1 MDRLNRAE
9 ANRNTT
15 STPTLFFLLS
25 QVGAAAVPG
34 TLHVVNSLDR
44 FKAFDWGGA
53 LGAAA
58 AAIWAAAGGEA
69 ADGGSEDA
77 LLPLLPS
84 PLPLAS
90 ALARFILVVHA
101 DLKTHQYTYWAAFP
115 AVKPPAALA
124 GAPPRPLDEAL
135 GASAAAAVAAAATRL
150 LRPQGGGDGD
160 EDTPPSPPPP
170 AFCVTLGD
178 DGTAAASPLADLFC
192 APPPSTRRLLAFWDT
207 AASPSAPG
215 WPLRNLLLAAAAR
228 APPQLGA
235 RRVLIGA
242 LRARRGVVD
251 AAASLAL
258 DVSLPPTPPG
268 WPPASSP
275 PPAVGWEV
283 GPRGGRP
290 GPRRADVGAALD
302 ARRVA
307 VDAVALNL
315 RLMRW
320 RAATD
325 LDPGTVSRASFLLIG
340 AGTLGCA
347 AARCLLGW
355 GVTKITFVDAGT
367 VSHSNPARQSLYTVD
382 DAVARAPKAVTA
394 AAALA
399 RVTPGADTARGVSL
413 EVPLPGHPP
422 ATADEEAAIRTA
434 IATLA
439 TEVAAADVVMLLTD
453 TRESRW
459 LPTLLAAAAAADAA
473 DARRPPPLAITAAI
487 GFDTYVVM
495 RHGVPQQEEDES
507 GGGCTSGDH
516 ATHIT
521 PPTRLGCYFC
531 ADVVAPTDSTRD
543 RALDQQCTVSRPGLA
558 PLAASLAVEVAAAA
572 LVHPRGAAAPPP
584 GVHPADDAAAPLGP
598 VPHQLRGR
606 LGGGFAS
613 GALVGGA
620 ARQCVACSR
629 AAVAAWRS
637 RGADF
642 VLAAARD
649 PASLERETGL
659 DELHAAAEEMVAA
672 AEGGG
677 GGGDDD
683 DGDEWLEL

>member
-1 MDRLNRAE
+1 MHQ
-9 ANRNTT
+9 
-15 STPTLFFLLS
+15 PPPFFFFP
-25 QVGAAAVPG
+25 QAGAAAIPG

-53 LGAAA
+53 LGATA
-58 AAIWAAAGGEA
+58 AAIWAAAS
-69 ADGGSEDA
+69 DGRSDDQA
-77 LLPLLPS
+77 SSP

-90 ALARFILVVHA
+90 ALSHFILVVHA

-115 AVKPPAALA
+115 AVKPPAAVV
-124 GAPPRPLDEAL
+124 GAPPRSLDEAL

-150 LRPQGGGDGD
+150 LRPQGGDD
-160 EDTPPSPPPP
+160 ASPASPPPP

-178 DGTAAASPLADLFC
+178 DGTAATSPLADVFC
-192 APPPSTRRLLAFWDT
+192 APPPATRRILAFWDT
-207 AASPSAPG
+207 AAALSAPG
-215 WPLRNLLLAAAAR
+215 WPLRNLVLAATAR
-228 APPQLGA
+228 MPPGGT
-235 RRVLIGA
+235 RRVLTAA

-251 AAASLAL
+251 PTASLGL
-258 DVSLPPTPPG
+258 DASLPTLPPD
-268 WPPASSP
+268 WPPPPSP
-275 PPAVGWEV
+275 PPAVGWEA

-290 GPRRADVGAALD
+290 GPRRAGVGAALD

-307 VDAVALNL
+307 TRAVALNL

-325 LDPGTVSRASFLLIG
+325 LDPGIVSRASFLLIG

-347 AARCLLGW
+347 AARCLVGW

-367 VSHSNPARQSLYTVD
+367 VSHSNPARQSLYTAA
-382 DAVARAPKAVTA
+382 DAVVRAPKAETA

-399 RVTPGADTARGVSL
+399 RVTPGADAARGISL
-413 EVPLPGHPP
+413 EVPMPGHPP
-422 ATADEEAAIRTA
+422 ATPAEETTIRTA

-459 LPTLLAAAAAADAA
+459 LPTLLAAAAAADPG
-473 DARRPPPLAITAAI
+473 DAGKPPPLAITAAI

-495 RHGVPQQEEDES
+495 RHGVPQQEEEDKS
-507 GGGCTSGDH
+507 GGGGTSGDR

-584 GVHPADDAAAPLGP
+584 GVNPAEDAAAPLGP

-629 AAVAAWRS
+629 AAVAAWRA
-637 RGADF
+637 RGADY

-649 PASLERETGL
+649 PACLERETGL
-659 DELHAAAEEMVAA
+659 DALHAAAEEMVAA
-672 AEGGG
+672 AESG